1 MNSTI
6 VLYVHGFKSSSRA
19 NKSELTKQYI
29 RDYEVDL
36 AFDAMDLP
44 NTVKAAFEEMSDMI
58 EKYKNSGMKVTLIG
72 SSMGGF
78 LSMYLSAKYDIK
90 AALINPCVYPWMFF
104 NRVMGKQVN
113 PYTGDEFE
121 VTENHVAEARKIA
134 DSYELK
140 MSNLALYLQRGDKVL
155 DFSDA
160 LALLGRSALVHVE
173 DGGSHTFDNY
183 DSCIP
188 EIIRFLRS

>member
-72 SSMGGF
+72 TWAVFCQCTSLQNM
-78 LSMYLSAKYDIK
+78 I
-90 AALINPCVYPWMFF
+90 
-104 NRVMGKQVN
+104 
-113 PYTGDEFE
+113 
-121 VTENHVAEARKIA
+121 
-134 DSYELK
+134 LK
-140 MSNLALYLQRGDKVL
+140 RPL
-155 DFSDA
+155 
-160 LALLGRSALVHVE
+160 
-173 DGGSHTFDNY
+173 
-183 DSCIP
+183 
-188 EIIRFLRS
+188 